1 MSSAPGPVV
10 ILNGAPRSGK
20 TSIAR
25 ALAAADDGRTWT
37 TLGVETSR
45 AATPAALQPGIGLR
59 PGGERPDVED
69 ALPGLLAA
77 LVDEIAGASR
87 AGRAVV
93 VDIGLHEDHS
103 RPLGLWTVVAD
114 GLTGLPVRVVGVRC
128 PTDEI
133 VRRRRASG
141 VGYEALGADGTVSP
155 AVLRWQEAVHRP
167 GRYDLEVDTSVLA
180 PDEAAARILDHLAHG
195 RVRRRRW

>member
-1 MSSAPGPVV
+1 MSAAGPVV
-10 ILNGAPRSGK
+10 ILNGAPRAGK

-25 ALAAADDGRTWT
+25 ALRTADDGRTWA

-45 AATPAALQPGIGLR
+45 AVTPAALQPGIGLR
-59 PGGERPDVED
+59 PGGERPDIED

-77 LVDEIAGASR
+77 LVDAVAARSR
-87 AGRAVV
+87 AGHAVV
-93 VDIGLHEDHS
+93 VDVGLHEGHS

-114 GLTGLPVRVVGVRC
+114 GLAGLPTWVVGVRC
-128 PTDEI
+128 PLDEI

-141 VGYEALGADGTVSP
+141 VGYEAHGAEGTVRP

-167 GRYDLEVDTSVLA
+167 GRYDLEVDTSVLT
-180 PDEAAARILDHLAHG
+180 PEEAAARILDLVASG
-195 RVRRRRW
+195 PPREL

>member
-1 MSSAPGPVV
+1 MSGAAGPVV

-25 ALAAADDGRTWT
+25 ALAAADDERDWT
-37 TLGVETSR
+37 NLGVETSR
-45 AATPAALQPGIGLR
+45 ADTPAALQPGIGLR

-69 ALPGLLAA
+69 ALPGLLAT
-77 LVDEIAGASR
+77 LVDEVAGRSR
-87 AGRAVV
+87 AGHAVV
-93 VDIGLHEDHS
+93 VDLGLHEGHS
-103 RPLGLWTVVAD
+103 RPLGLWIVVAD
-114 GLTGLPVRVVGVRC
+114 GLAGLPTWVVGVRC
-128 PTDEI
+128 PLDEI
-133 VRRRRASG
+133 VRRRQESG

-180 PDEAAARILDHLAHG
+180 PEEAAARILALIG
-195 RVRRRRW
+195 RTPR